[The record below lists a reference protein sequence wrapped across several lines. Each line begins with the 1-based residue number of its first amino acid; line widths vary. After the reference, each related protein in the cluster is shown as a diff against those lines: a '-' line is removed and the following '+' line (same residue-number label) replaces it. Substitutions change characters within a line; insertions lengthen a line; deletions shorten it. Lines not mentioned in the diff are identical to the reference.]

1 MSTLSFLY
9 FVIYSCMQYD
19 GALSIRD
26 RSGGLVM
33 QSQPPGGEGPYALAL
48 SDNGDLVLINGAPG
62 GGEDVTL
69 QV

>member
-1 MSTLSFLY
+1 
-9 FVIYSCMQYD
+9 MQYD